1 MCNGGI
7 QPPLRITLP
16 DDEGRQC
23 FRVLLVSRAMG
34 AFCLIAASVNLGR
47 PAVICMD
54 YPELDPYDIV
64 TPVELLLW
72 YEVSLWH
79 QVVDMSVAVAKKAG
93 GGTRASGE
101 YSLLTIQ
108 LL

>member
-7 QPPLRITLP
+7 QPRY
-16 DDEGRQC
+16 E
-23 FRVLLVSRAMG
+23 LLYQMMG

-54 YPELDPYDIV
+54 YPELDPYV
-64 TPVELLLW
+64 TPVEPLLW

-79 QVVDMSVAVAKKAG
+79 QVVDMSVAVAKEAG
-93 GGTRASGE
+93 GGTRASE
-101 YSLLTIQ
+101 
-108 LL
+108 